1 MMTMTDEQ
9 AAYLADHN
17 LGVLATTK
25 RDGSPQMS
33 MVNYHW
39 SEGRIFISVT
49 SDRAKWKNVLRQR
62 RVAFLI
68 PDGHRQLVVYGEAE
82 PIPAGPERDR
92 RILGIRERMG
102 NPLPAD
108 VTMERFSASLD
119 RLNRVAIGITPE
131 RILSN
136 E

>member
-1 MMTMTDEQ
+1 M
-9 AAYLADHN
+9 
-17 LGVLATTK
+17 
-25 RDGSPQMS
+25 SPQPEANTAALAAKCDAPM
-33 MVNYHW
+33 
-39 SEGRIFISVT
+39 RFLT
-49 SDRAKWKNVLRQR
+49 DRDNRAAV
-62 RVAFLI
+62 
-68 PDGHRQLVVYGEAE
+68 
-82 PIPAGPERDR
+82 
-92 RILGIRERMG
+92 ILGIRERMG